1 MIKPA
6 KNDTNKTAHSSPT
19 IPQEQKLKT
28 ILIHWPS
35 LVTIGITVLLFG
47 GILIFRIYYRRNK
60 NSLSLETDLIR
71 SPGQT
76 LMRRLDQIN
85 QEIGIILLYLLS
97 VPLFIYAAYMTQ
109 LYFGQKEISAVGIA
123 IVAILCI
130 TFMAYFLYKLVTFI
144 RKKRTI
150 RTAYDSQVAVAQ
162 ELNQLMRDGY
172 HVYHNVPGDNFDID
186 HVIVGNTGVFAVE
199 TKTQA
204 QPKSANRVEDKTVT
218 YDGRALYFPKGDD
231 WKTIDLAKQQ
241 ASWLST
247 WIQQSVGEPVAVRAV
262 VVVPG
267 WYVKRI
273 SADGIPVINPQ
284 QFSSLFTYIKPRH
297 LTQETITR
305 IVTQMEQK
313 CREATSV

>member
-1 MIKPA
+1 
-6 KNDTNKTAHSSPT
+6 
-19 IPQEQKLKT
+19 L
-28 ILIHWPS
+28 
-35 LVTIGITVLLFG
+35 GITAILFG
-47 GILIFRIYYRRNK
+47 GIIIFRKAYLLNK
-60 NSLSLETDLIR
+60 KSPPPEKDLFR

-97 VPLFIYAAYMTQ
+97 VPLFIYAAYMSQ
-109 LYFGQKEISAVGIA
+109 LYFGQKEISAIGIV
-123 IVAILCI
+123 IIAILCI
-130 TFMAYFLYKLVTFI
+130 TFMAYFLYKLITFM
-144 RKKRTI
+144 REKRTI
-150 RTAYDSQVAVAQ
+150 RTTYDSQVAVAQ

-172 HVYHNVPGDNFDID
+172 HVYHNVPGDNFDIN
-186 HVIVGNTGVFAVE
+186 HVIVGHTGVFSVE
-199 TKTQA
+199 TKTRA
-204 QPKSANRVEDKTVT
+204 KPKTANRMQDATVT
-218 YDGRALYFPKGDD
+218 YDGRALYFPKWDD
-231 WKTIDLAKQQ
+231 WKTIDLAKHQ

-297 LTQETITR
+297 LSEEMITR
-305 IVTQMEQK
+305 IVTQIEQK
-313 CREATSV
+313 CREVTSDG